1 MPIYNVS
8 LLSIDPVE
16 TKRYAGL
23 RYTKDF
29 DDENIINACE
39 DAQLLIEVKS
49 IWEIYNYDY
58 KNQIVLSKPN
68 VIISGKSIG
77 KHLLNCDKVA
87 CIAATVGEKIENEI
101 SYRFE
106 SGKYLDSILLDA
118 AATTAVEQVAN
129 SMEEAIKQKVS
140 HEGYNMRWR
149 FSPGYGDW
157 SLEQQLDLYKLSGAE
172 KIGIKLSTAMMMTPR
187 KSITAIIGL
196 YKNEL
201 SNKNNKIENYC
212 TNCNKNDCQVRK
224 F

>member
-1 MPIYNVS
+1 MSIYNAP
-8 LLSIDPVE
+8 LLKIDPVE

-23 RYTKDF
+23 RNAKNF
-29 DDENIINACE
+29 DEKNIINACE
-39 DAQLLIEVKS
+39 DAQLLIEIQS
-49 IWEIYNYDY
+49 IWKIYNYDY
-58 KNQIVLSKPN
+58 KNQIILSQPN
-68 VIISGKSIG
+68 VIINGKSIG

-101 SYRFE
+101 SYRFKI
-106 SGKYLDSILLDA
+106 GKYLDSILLDA

-157 SLEQQLDLYKLSGAE
+157 SLEQQLDLYNLSGAE
-172 KIGIKLSTAMMMTPR
+172 EIGIKLSTAMMMTPR

-196 YKNEL
+196 CKKEL
-201 SNKNNKIENYC
+201 SNKNNKMENYC
-212 TNCNKNDCQVRK
+212 MNCNKNDCQVRK